1 MPHRGGRLRPR
12 RGRNRRPG
20 SAPPRARQGRR
31 AARGRRRAVAGC
43 RAVRQPPSVRARRRA
58 PWGTTERPRRRGQG
72 WACSLRGSLQPSS
85 QAESHRARRTAV
97 ARQESRRPRPFVRPY
112 DTLVG
117 EWIKES
123 GEIDEQLFV
132 PALGIPS
139 QERTHTEV
147 SLRGLRAWL
156 LLESNSEEELV
167 KRIVTIAWLCERCGG
182 AGTGGQHA

>member
-1 MPHRGGRLRPR
+1 M
-12 RGRNRRPG
+12 
-20 SAPPRARQGRR
+20 
-31 AARGRRRAVAGC
+31 
-43 RAVRQPPSVRARRRA
+43 
-58 PWGTTERPRRRGQG
+58 
-72 WACSLRGSLQPSS
+72 
-85 QAESHRARRTAV
+85 AV
-97 ARQESRRPRPFVRPY
+97 ARQESCRPRPFVRPY

-167 KRIVTIAWLCERCGG
+167 NRIVKIAWPSSMLNG
-182 AGTGGQHA
+182 